1 MTQSIFQEKVYAND
15 SINDQST
22 IAKDQKITALFLG
35 CQVNADLWVPVK
47 KMIWINDKYQTG
59 YVGGVK
65 DLIAAGSVW
74 RHYFR
79 PQDFK
84 QVKITR
90 DVHCDYAS
98 RMPLDR
104 PEEMPYNL
112 PHLGLPAD
120 LADPIAYVARSGGYR
135 ETEDLDVF
143 PEVEVDSDGCYR
155 FYFLLRKLHFVNQ
168 SAIDLVEI
176 GDEIITQKWNAI
188 HQSTGQ
194 PMGIVPGYIRA
205 LTLTHREQVRIEV
218 HQVNHI
224 ELPQVKLLC
233 SLTCKGFIP
242 FTSID
247 YLPLA
252 DLA

>member
-1 MTQSIFQEKVYAND
+1 MITE
-15 SINDQST
+15 SINSRITQLTT
-22 IAKDQKITALFLG
+22 IKHQKITGLFLG

-47 KMIWINDKYQTG
+47 KMIWVNDKYQTG

-79 PQDFK
+79 PQDFE
-84 QVKITR
+84 QVKITH
-90 DVHCDYAS
+90 DIHCDYS
-98 RMPLDR
+98 PRMPLDR
-104 PEEMPYNL
+104 PEEMPFNL

-135 ETEDLDVF
+135 ETDNLDVF
-143 PEVEVDSDGCYR
+143 PEVAADPDGCYR
-155 FYFLLRKLHFVNQ
+155 FYFLLRKLHSIDR
-168 SAIDLVEI
+168 SAIDAVAV
-176 GDEIITQKWNAI
+176 GDEIITQDWNAI
-188 HQSTGQ
+188 HKSTGKQ
-194 PMGIVPGYIRA
+194 MGIVPGYIRA
-205 LTLTHREQVRIEV
+205 LTLTHRKQVKIEV
-218 HQVNHI
+218 HQVNQI

-252 DLA
+252 VWYE